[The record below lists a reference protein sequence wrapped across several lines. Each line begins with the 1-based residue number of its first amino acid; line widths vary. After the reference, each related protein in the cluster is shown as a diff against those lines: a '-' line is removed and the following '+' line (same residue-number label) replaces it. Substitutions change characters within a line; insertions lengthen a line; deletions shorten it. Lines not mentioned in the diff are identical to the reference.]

1 MEQKGVW
8 KRLICT
14 CLVLLLAVSLVAM
27 GCPPPPPPP
36 PVEPPALEPP
46 PPPVEPPVLQP
57 PLPPVET
64 PSANRLLGELREGRL
79 MPELLEEVLKDVLE
93 ERVKGRVVEMPPLL
107 EREVSPQEL
116 QELVEG
122 GLEVGVE
129 RGYLLPP
136 KDLLLVEPQVSLEVR
151 DLLRSL
157 ITLLLRELLPW
168 WLHWIIPPMVEL
180 LLDLILGPRVLDAET
195 LLPVPLERDT
205 AVVLPLGEL
214 LVGEAPEEVLLAE
227 PLLAELSLERLLK
240 LLLVQL
246 LIGQLEEPLPQEL
259 AAVEPLLIGL
269 LLEQLEDP
277 PR

>member
-27 GCPPPPPPP
+27 GCPPP
-36 PVEPPALEPP
+36 PP